1 MLDKCKMKKIIFILS
16 FIVLY
21 LLNIHL
27 AFASSNFAT
36 DYYVTYKV
44 GNDTSTHVVFDVTL
58 TNRTSDYYASSY
70 SIQLGFENI
79 YNLNAYDSDG
89 SITPTITKNDEGKN
103 IGLIFNKKVVGI
115 ENKLNFKLSFDTPD
129 VAQKNGEIWQ
139 INIPGISSQNDFN
152 SFTVSINVPSFL
164 KNPVYIKPNIK
175 SLDENNL
182 VFSKDQLGQSGI
194 SIAYGQNQ
202 IYDFNLF
209 YHLANPNLFPIK
221 TEIAIPPS
229 TNYQEVEIIDITP
242 KPLDVIVDRDGNWL
256 AQYVLSPSQNTSVKV
271 IGKAKVSLTP
281 KNELVPDHIL
291 KEYLK
296 EQPFWQVSNTDI
308 KKLANKLKTP
318 RAIYEY
324 LVSNLKYDYTRLTDG
339 KKRLGAIVTLKNPSS
354 AVCLEFTDL
363 FIALSRASG
372 IPAREINGF
381 AYTQNDKERPLSL
394 IKDVLHAWPEYYDSQ
409 LKTWIMVDPT
419 WGNTTGGIDY
429 FQTLDFDHFAF
440 VIKGIDSK
448 YPVSAGGYK
457 LQENPTTK
465 DVNVKFA
472 SNFKDSNPAFTISET
487 FSKVYFSN
495 NPING
500 KIVVKNIGKR
510 QVNSQSAV
518 ITTKY
523 FYPRYQKIN
532 LDKIPPFG
540 SLTIPIVFNKTPIL
554 TNATDT
560 VTISIQNQSISRELK
575 VYPLFLDLR
584 ILGGGILIVSVT
596 IILSII
602 ALRTWGISIFKSKQ

>member
-1 MLDKCKMKKIIFILS
+1 MKKIIFILS
-16 FIVLY
+16 FIFLY
-21 LLNIHL
+21 LLNIHVAL
-27 AFASSNFAT
+27 ASSNFAT

-58 TNRTSDYYASSY
+58 ANKTSDYYASSY
-70 SIQLGFENI
+70 SIQLGFKNI

-89 SITPTITKNDEGKN
+89 AITPTITKNDEGKN
-103 IGLIFNKKVVGI
+103 IGLVFNKKVVGI
-115 ENKLNFKLSFDTPD
+115 DNKLNFKLSFDTSD

-164 KNPVYIKPNIK
+164 KNPAYIKPNIK
-175 SLDENNL
+175 SLDDNNL

-221 TEIAIPPS
+221 TEIAIPPN

-256 AQYVLSPSQNTSVKV
+256 AQYVLSPSQKTSVKV

-296 EQPFWQVSNTDI
+296 EQPFWQVSNEDI

-324 LVSNLKYDYTRLTDG
+324 LVSNLKYDYARITDG

-429 FQTLDFDHFAF
+429 FQTLDFDHLAF

-472 SNFKDSNPAFTISET
+472 SNFEETNPAFTISDT

-500 KIVVKNIGKR
+500 KIVVKNIGKQ
-510 QVNSQSAV
+510 QVNSESAV

-540 SLTIPIVFNKTPIL
+540 YLTIPIVFNKTPIL

-560 VTISIQNQSISRELK
+560 VTISIKNQSVSRELK

-584 ILGGGILIVSVT
+584 ILGGGLLIVSVT

-602 ALRTWGISIFKSKQ
+602 ALRAWDISIFKSKQ

>member
-1 MLDKCKMKKIIFILS
+1 VKKIIFILS
-16 FIVLY
+16 FIFLY
-21 LLNIHL
+21 LLNIHVAL
-27 AFASSNFAT
+27 ASSNFAT

-58 TNRTSDYYASSY
+58 ANKTSDYYASSY
-70 SIQLGFENI
+70 SIQLGFKNI

-89 SITPTITKNDEGKN
+89 AITPTITKNDEGKN
-103 IGLIFNKKVVGI
+103 IGLVFNKKVVGI
-115 ENKLNFKLSFDTPD
+115 DNKLNFKLSFDTSD

-164 KNPVYIKPNIK
+164 KNPAYIKPNIK
-175 SLDENNL
+175 SLDDNNL

-221 TEIAIPPS
+221 TEIAIPPN

-256 AQYVLSPSQNTSVKV
+256 AQYVLSPSQKTSVKV

-296 EQPFWQVSNTDI
+296 EQPFWQVSNEDI

-324 LVSNLKYDYTRLTDG
+324 LVSNLKYDYARITDG

-429 FQTLDFDHFAF
+429 FQTLDFDHLAF

-472 SNFKDSNPAFTISET
+472 SNFEETNPAFTISDT

-500 KIVVKNIGKR
+500 KIVVKNIGKQ
-510 QVNSQSAV
+510 QVNSESAV

-540 SLTIPIVFNKTPIL
+540 YLTIPIVFNKTPIL

-560 VTISIQNQSISRELK
+560 VTISIKNQSVSRELK

-584 ILGGGILIVSVT
+584 ILGGGLLIVSVT

-602 ALRTWGISIFKSKQ
+602 ALRAWDISIFKSKQ